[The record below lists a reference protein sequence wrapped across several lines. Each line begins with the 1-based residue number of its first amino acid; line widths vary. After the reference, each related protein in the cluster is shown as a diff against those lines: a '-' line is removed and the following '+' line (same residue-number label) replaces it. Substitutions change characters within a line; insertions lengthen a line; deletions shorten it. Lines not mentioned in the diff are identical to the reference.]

1 MRMQAPAH
9 IAALNIAGIDYTR
22 GEDGLF
28 DVSLDHVEAAVI
40 LGAVAFDPEH
50 PHVEEIDPRDAE
62 IASLRARL
70 AAAEGAVAPVAAP
83 EVPATPVDATV
94 DTSPSAGGT
103 AETVDAMAAA
113 LALEPKFDDMGRDD
127 MVEWLKGVGVV
138 VPSNI
143 SKENARKAIDEA
155 IADHQSGQ
163 KD

>member
-1 MRMQAPAH
+1 MKMQAPAH
-9 IAALNIAGIDYTR
+9 IATMNIAGIDYAR
-22 GEDGLF
+22 GEDGMF
-28 DVSLDHVEAAVI
+28 DVSLDHVEAAVV

-70 AAAEGAVAPVAAP
+70 AAAENAAAGVPAPD
-83 EVPATPVDATV
+83 VPATPVDATG

-103 AETVDAMAAA
+103 GETEDKMAAA

-138 VPSNI
+138 VPANV
-143 SKENARKAIDEA
+143 SKDAARKAIDEA
-155 IADHQSGQ
+155 IADYQSGQ